1 MALGKRKTQQQE
13 RIWIEA
19 SSLRRPASHPFY
31 ERLNQILDEKKF
43 DEFSELQCH
52 KFYSEGTGRPGLA
65 PGIYFRLMLIGYF
78 EGIDSERGI
87 AWRVS
92 DSMSLRSF
100 LEIGPDEATPDHST
114 ISRTRRLIDM
124 ETHQSIFSWIL
135 EILAGRGL
143 LKGNT
148 LGVDATTLEANAAL
162 RSIVHR
168 RTGESYE
175 EFLKKLA
182 EESGIETPTKEQLA
196 KFDRKRKKKG
206 GNKEWMNPSDPD
218 AKITKMKS
226 GGTHMAHKAEHAVD
240 LETGAVVAVTIQ
252 HADLGDT
259 TTMVDTIA
267 KAGENIAEV
276 AAKVNNPKAGELVN
290 ATGPAAV
297 VADKGYHSND
307 VLIGLKQAQIRSYIS
322 EPDRGKR
329 RWDGKP
335 EAKQAVYGNRRRIKG
350 KNGKSLLDQRGEFVE
365 RSFAHVYETGG
376 MRRTH
381 LRGSENILK
390 RVLIHVGAF
399 NLGLVMRQLI
409 GKGTPRGFQSG
420 KAALNSLFSAVHFWL
435 IEFLLIAMGRL
446 SKIMTIVD
454 SQSNMPSISNALSYS
469 FSSRIRAPLSW
480 KIGLTTGC

>member
-1 MALGKRKTQQQE
+1 MALGKRKRQQQE

-19 SSLRRPASHPFY
+19 ASLVRPASHPFY
-31 ERLNQILDEKKF
+31 ERLNQVLGENKF
-43 DEFSELQCH
+43 DEFSEQQCY
-52 KFYSEGTGRPGLA
+52 KFYSKGTGRPGLG
-65 PGIYFRLMLIGYF
+65 PGIYFRLLLIGYF

-92 DSMSLRSF
+92 DSLSLRSF
-100 LEIGPDEATPDHST
+100 LEIRPEEATPDHST
-114 ISRTRRLIDM
+114 ISRTRRLIDI

-135 EILAGRGL
+135 EILARRGL
-143 LKGNT
+143 LKGKT

-175 EFLKKLA
+175 EFLRKLA

-218 AKITKMKS
+218 AKITKMKG

-259 TTMVDTIA
+259 TTMVETIA
-267 KAGENIAEV
+267 KAGENIAET
-276 AAKVNNPKAGELVN
+276 AMKVNNPKAGERINPL
-290 ATGPAAV
+290 GPAAV

-307 VLIGLKQAQIRSYIS
+307 ALIGLKQAQIKTYIA

-350 KNGKSLLDQRGEFVE
+350 KNGKRLLCQRGEFVE

-381 LRGSENILK
+381 LRGSQNILK

-399 NLGLVMRQLI
+399 NLGLVMRQLL

-420 KAALNSLFSAVHFWL
+420 KAAYNPLFSAVHFWL
-435 IEFLLIAMGRL
+435 IEFPFIVMGRL
-446 SKIMTIVD
+446 GKTMTTFD
-454 SQSNMPSISNALSYS
+454 A
-469 FSSRIRAPLSW
+469 
-480 KIGLTTGC
+480 